1 MDNKATKF
9 AEHLKQ
15 NPAMIQ
21 AMMQSQDGQKL
32 IQMLTQGERGTG
44 FQQAVRSASAGNPAQ
59 MMQMVQKLMQNPEG
73 AALIDRINRA
83 LQNNQ

>member
-1 MDNKATKF
+1 MDNMVAKP
-9 AEHLKQ
+9 AEQLKQ

-21 AMMQSQDGQKL
+21 ALMRSQDGQKL
-32 IQMLTQGERGTG
+32 IQMLTQGERGSG

-83 LQNNQ
+83 LQNQ